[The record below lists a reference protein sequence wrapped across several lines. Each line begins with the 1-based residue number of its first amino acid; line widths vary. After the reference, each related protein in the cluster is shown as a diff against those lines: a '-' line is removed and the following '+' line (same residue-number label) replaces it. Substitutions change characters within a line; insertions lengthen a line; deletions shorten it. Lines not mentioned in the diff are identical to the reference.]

1 MPVIRQ
7 KNVSFPS
14 FDKKKSDHP
23 TISFDLKY
31 SERATR
37 WEPRRMSSA
46 PHEGPRRSSRKPQNK
61 TIPRAE
67 RKPQRKQRQNANMT
81 RFVDAVHASP
91 FCQTLK
97 TDLVHAQDHTEV
109 AAVEVREETR
119 PPATNP
125 TDSDPQTPYFALN
138 PTPTD

>member
-1 MPVIRQ
+1 
-7 KNVSFPS
+7 
-14 FDKKKSDHP
+14 
-23 TISFDLKY
+23 
-31 SERATR
+31 
-37 WEPRRMSSA
+37 MSSA

-61 TIPRAE
+61 TIPQPE
-67 RKPQRKQRQNANMT
+67 RKPQRKQRQNANMA

-109 AAVEVREETR
+109 AAVEVREVTR